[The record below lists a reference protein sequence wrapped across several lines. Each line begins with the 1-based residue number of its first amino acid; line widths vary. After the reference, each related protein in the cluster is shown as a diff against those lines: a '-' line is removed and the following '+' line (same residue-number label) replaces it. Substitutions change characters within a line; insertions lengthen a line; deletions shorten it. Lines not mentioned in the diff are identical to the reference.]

1 MSLNDAHT
9 LEFKC
14 QACSHPIA
22 FSVLDAAKMSA
33 TITCPSCEK
42 SYAFGSQ
49 ILEHLKKFEALCQQI
64 QDSKE
69 IFGQA
74 AIAIDV
80 GSHHVK
86 IPFQLLLTRLSSVL
100 ELDIGGEKT
109 TIAFRVD
116 TSKET
121 SLSKILGQTSTQAS

>member
-1 MSLNDAHT
+1 METDEKTETN

-14 QACSHPIA
+14 RECNSPVF
-22 FSVLDAAKMSA
+22 FSVLDNQNLSK
-33 TITCPSCEK
+33 TLTCNKCK
-42 SYAFGSQ
+42 KKYILGTQ
-49 ILEHLKKFEALCQQI
+49 ILEQLKQFEGLCKQI
-64 QDSKE
+64 QISKS

-80 GSHHVK
+80 GPHQVK

-100 ELDIGGEKT
+100 ELNVGGENT

-116 TSKET
+116 TLKGF
-121 SLSKILGQTSTQAS
+121 SLGKKSNE